1 MDLKKK
7 WIHILAGLK
16 PRFRNC
22 EENAQLEYCIVGIQ
36 LRYNS
41 AMNTKQTEWI
51 FGIHAIDAAIER
63 HPENIIEVVVAKNSH
78 NPRLDESIEAAKN
91 LGLKTSYQSLQILNK
106 HCKQRHQGIIALI
119 KVPKLPDEI
128 DLKKDIKEIENPF
141 ILVLDNIEDP
151 RNLGA
156 CLRSADA
163 AGVDMVIF
171 PKHKSAGLTPVA
183 KKTAAGAADSLKIY
197 QVTNIVKALE
207 ILKDNGIWIS
217 GTDLADDSTSI
228 YQSDL
233 KGSIAI
239 VLGNEGKGIRPLVR
253 KHCDFLVHI
262 PMFGTVQSL
271 NVSVATGIVLF
282 EALRQRS

>member
-1 MDLKKK
+1 
-7 WIHILAGLK
+7 
-16 PRFRNC
+16 
-22 EENAQLEYCIVGIQ
+22 
-36 LRYNS
+36 
-41 AMNTKQTEWI
+41 MNKTQTEWI

-63 HPENIIEVVVAKNSH
+63 HPENIIEIVIAKNSQ
-78 NPRLDESIEAAKN
+78 NPRLDSCVQVANN
-91 LGLKTSYQSLQILNK
+91 LGLKISYQALQLLKK
-106 HCKQRHQGIIALI
+106 HCKERHQGIIALI
-119 KVPKLPDEI
+119 KVPKLPDEG
-128 DLKKDIKEIENPF
+128 DLKNDIKEINTPL

-163 AGVDMVIF
+163 AGVDLVIF

-207 ILKDNGIWIS
+207 ILKDNGVWIS
-217 GTDLADDSTSI
+217 GADLADDSTSI

-233 KGSIAI
+233 TGSVAI

-253 KHCDFLVHI
+253 KHCDFLVHA

-271 NVSVATGIVLF
+271 NVSVAAGIVLF
-282 EALRQRS
+282 EAVRQRSKVKLN

>member
-1 MDLKKK
+1 
-7 WIHILAGLK
+7 
-16 PRFRNC
+16 
-22 EENAQLEYCIVGIQ
+22 
-36 LRYNS
+36 
-41 AMNTKQTEWI
+41 MNKTQTEWI

-63 HPENIIEVVVAKNSH
+63 HPENIIEIVIAKNSR
-78 NPRLDESIEAAKN
+78 NPRLDNSIQTAN
-91 LGLKTSYQSLQILNK
+91 SLGLKISYQSLQALNK
-106 HCKQRHQGIIALI
+106 HCKERHQGIIALI
-119 KVPKLPDEI
+119 KVPKLPDES
-128 DLKKDIKEIENPF
+128 DLKNDIGKIDTPF
-141 ILVLDNIEDP
+141 ILILDNIEDP

-163 AGVDMVIF
+163 AGIDMVIF

-207 ILKDNGIWIS
+207 ILKDNGVWIS
-217 GTDLADDSTSI
+217 GTDLADNSTSI

-233 KGSIAI
+233 KGSVAI

-282 EALRQRS
+282 EAVRQRAMP